1 MKMTK
6 FFKMPLYLT
15 MGAFMAMGLYAC
27 SDENDPGTGGGEGE
41 LSEQEQA
48 LKNIVTDFANN
59 TAVPTYRGMADAAIE
74 LHNACLAMKNAGAGN
89 VTTAQVETAGE
100 AWKKARR
107 YWELSEA
114 WLFGPAGDYNIDP
127 HIDSWPLDKTSM
139 DALLANE
146 EQMSQ
151 MDEDGTYVGNNLGF
165 GLQGFHAIEYLLFE
179 LQGTGADAK
188 SIAHNVNYTTQE
200 LLYMTGVTG
209 DLRNQC
215 VLLEACWAGTENVTA
230 EKQALLE
237 DNELDKGVNYSQ
249 VMMNAGQAGS
259 EYVNYL
265 EAVQDLISAGIQNI
279 ANEVGNIKIGNPTGL
294 GDPAG
299 GMEEDPGYIESPYSL
314 NSITDFK
321 DNIISIQ
328 NAYEGFQSSESYN
341 AGETVIQPS
350 TYTLSA
356 YINSLDAD
364 LDERVKKA
372 IDDAYNAI
380 SQMKEPF
387 AYWAGRDDAINQA
400 AVDACNTLNDIFFE
414 VDNILSANH

>member
-1 MKMTK
+1 
-6 FFKMPLYLT
+6 
-15 MGAFMAMGLYAC
+15 
-27 SDENDPGTGGGEGE
+27 
-41 LSEQEQA
+41 
-48 LKNIVTDFANN
+48 
-59 TAVPTYRGMADAAIE
+59 
-74 LHNACLAMKNAGAGN
+74 
-89 VTTAQVETAGE
+89 
-100 AWKKARR
+100 
-107 YWELSEA
+107 
-114 WLFGPAGDYNIDP
+114 
-127 HIDSWPLDKTSM
+127 
-139 DALLANE
+139 
-146 EQMSQ
+146 

-230 EKQALLE
+230 EKKAILE

-249 VMMNAGQAGS
+249 VMINAGQAGS